1 MVTQPG
7 SRSAMAAVVA
17 SYALIM
23 VMTLRPVEATMTLPA
38 SCIFCGQLGGVDFAL
53 NVVLFIPLG
62 LGWRWLVGSW
72 RTAVLIGAATTLV
85 VEALQWRLI
94 PGRDA
99 SLGDLLANTLGTMFG
114 AWLALEGLRWI
125 NATSAVARRLAAAFA
140 ILAAIIIAASAWLLL
155 PVEPRWAQYVQW
167 TPRRPNLDPFLGRLI
182 AVELN
187 GRFIHPVVILP
198 SQWTFDSATRSLSL
212 RATIGAPVPPTR
224 RQAIIVRIANDFE
237 EGFYLAQWG
246 EAVAFRTHMVGA
258 LLRLR
263 PLLVGLEG
271 ALPASNTGSDTT
283 AAFIISANSNSR
295 AIVVTRE
302 RLGSKTSV
310 TLRRTVGLAWA
321 LLLPWDVALG
331 PAWWLANATWLG
343 ALVLPVAFF
352 TTRSGGKGGEA
363 TIRGIAWWPLPL
375 VLATVS
381 AVPAAAGMSPLGV
394 GEWLGVLAGIAA
406 GVALERWTAGADVD
420 LKADARVGTI
430 PS

>member
-1 MVTQPG
+1 MVTRPG
-7 SRSAMAAVVA
+7 RRSAASVVVA

-23 VMTLRPVEATMTLPA
+23 VMTLRPVAATTTLPA

-53 NVVLFIPLG
+53 NIVLFIPLG
-62 LGWRWLVGSW
+62 LGLRWLVGNW
-72 RTAVLIGAATTLV
+72 RTAALIGAGTTLV

-99 SLGDLLANTLGTMFG
+99 SLGDLLANTLGTMLG
-114 AWLALEGLRWI
+114 AWLALEGLRWL
-125 NATSAVARRLAAAFA
+125 NATSVAARRLAAAFA
-140 ILAAIIIAASAWLLL
+140 ILASITIAASAWLLL
-155 PVEPRWAQYVQW
+155 PVEPRWAQHVQW
-167 TPRRPNLDPFLGRLI
+167 TPRRPNLDPFPGRLI

-187 GRFIHPVVILP
+187 GRFIHPVVVLP

-246 EAVAFRTHMVGA
+246 EAAAFRTHMVGA
-258 LLRLR
+258 RMRLR
-263 PLLVGLEG
+263 PLLVGLKR
-271 ALPASNTGSDTT
+271 ALPASDTGSDTT
-283 AAFIISANSNSR
+283 AAFIIRANSNSR
-295 AIVVTRE
+295 AIAMSRE
-302 RLGSKTSV
+302 RLGSETRV

-343 ALVLPVAFF
+343 ALVFPVAFF
-352 TTRSGGKGGEA
+352 TIRSGRRSDGA
-363 TIRGIAWWPLPL
+363 IRGIAGWPLPL
-375 VLATVS
+375 VLATLL
-381 AVPAAAGMSPLGV
+381 AAPAATGMSPLGV
-394 GEWLGVLAGIAA
+394 GEWLGVLAGIVTGAA
-406 GVALERWTAGADVD
+406 IERWTAAADTD
-420 LKADARVGTI
+420 LKVSARIGTI